1 MAVETEVTQKLVTED
16 GINGLPVRLVNAAGN
31 GVVGNTI
38 QAGAQQALLTQLQS
52 AATAVG
58 PGNQIPTNGFNGNV
72 QAIVIN
78 TGAGTAT
85 LQFEGS
91 IDLANWFTI
100 GYVRIDGQANLA
112 RSVAAVAIGA
122 AGGGSDKQ
130 VFTLQDL
137 YVYTRARIV
146 SVTGAVAITVQMY
159 ATPN

>member
-16 GINGLPVRLVNAAGN
+16 GINGLPVRLVNTGGGVAGN
-31 GVVGNTI
+31 QI
-38 QAGAQQALLTQLQS
+38 AAGAQGSLLTQLQS

-58 PGNQIPTNGFNGNV
+58 NGSQQNTNGFNGNL
-72 QAIVIN
+72 QAVVIN
-78 TGAGTAT
+78 TGSGSAT

-91 IDLANWFTI
+91 IDYTNWFAI

-146 SVTGAVAITVQMY
+146 SVTAPVAITVSLY

>member
-16 GINGLPVRLVNAAGN
+16 GINGLPVRLVNAGGN
-31 GVVGNTI
+31 PTGNAI
-38 QAGAQQALLTQLQS
+38 QAGSQQALLTQLQS
-52 AATAVG
+52 AATAIG
-58 PGNQIPTNGFNGNV
+58 PGQQLATNGFNGNCQV
-72 QAIVIN
+72 VLIN

-85 LQFEGS
+85 VAFEGS
-91 IDLANWFTI
+91 IDYTNWFTI

-112 RSVAAVAIGA
+112 RSVAAVALGA

-146 SVTGAVAITVQMY
+146 SVTGAVSITASLY
-159 ATPN
+159 LTPN